1 MKVTVVDGW
10 PMPVAQLT
18 GEIDAANV
26 EDVADRLR
34 GMLTNRSFA
43 LIVDLTPT
51 TYLDSAGINLLFGLG
66 EELERRQ
73 QELHLVIDA
82 QSPIARMVSLTGLN
96 IAVTTH
102 ATVRDALAQAMR
114 PRD

>member
-1 MKVTVVDGW
+1 MVTVVEGW

-26 EDVADRLR
+26 EEIGTRLR

-66 EELERRQ
+66 EDLERRQ
-73 QELHLVIDA
+73 QELHLVIDGA
-82 QSPIARMVSLTGLN
+82 SPIARMVSLTGLN
-96 IAVTTH
+96 IAVPTH
-102 ATVRDALAQAMR
+102 ATMGDALAQAMR
-114 PRD
+114 RRD